1 MRAPGWGPAGR
12 LLAVPVLLTAALLLA
27 ACGPKATEHATVQD
41 ARAAGVFERGR
52 LPDVLPASGAL
63 IRIEAEADDGAYFH
77 FSSADYAPLV
87 ARLVP
92 LAQLPPDPLLQA
104 WVKRKD
110 LAGYTPYEFRA
121 GNTRWLLLC
130 AQSKGRCLV
139 RRF

>member
-92 LAQLPPDPLLQA
+92 LAQLPADPVLQS

-121 GNTRWLLLC
+121 GATRWLLLC
-130 AQSKGRCLV
+130 AQSKGRCFV
-139 RRF
+139 RAS